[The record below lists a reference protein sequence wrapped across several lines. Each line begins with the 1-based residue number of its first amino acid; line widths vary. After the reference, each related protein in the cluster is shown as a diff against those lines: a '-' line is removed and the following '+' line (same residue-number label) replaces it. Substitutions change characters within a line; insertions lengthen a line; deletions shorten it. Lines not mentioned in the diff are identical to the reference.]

1 MFHNPWTPYVLGGGV
16 LSLLFALG
24 RTYWLLARAKR
35 EREQPR
41 RIRPVLTPA
50 PKNQGENQQKF

>member
-1 MFHNPWTPYVLGGGV
+1 MFRNPWTPYVLGGGI

-35 EREQPR
+35 EREKPR
-41 RIRPVLTPA
+41 RARPVLTPS
-50 PKNQGENQQKF
+50 PKNQDENLQDF